1 MGFPASRVLDSPLAF
16 FMKTEGPERDPTWV
30 QSLPNEAQR
39 CFCKHAL
46 EIASGL
52 YDPEINGALSATTAE
67 KYSVELLQKTGP
79 CERAFHHAVQHR
91 VRLARWGESGCISG

>member
-1 MGFPASRVLDSPLAF
+1 MRTTSRQHPELLRPPTDLADKQGFPASRVLDSPLAF

-46 EIASGL
+46 DIASGL
-52 YDPEINGALSATTAE
+52 YDPEIIWVRSLQ
-67 KYSVELLQKTGP
+67 LLRTHI
-79 CERAFHHAVQHR
+79 A
-91 VRLARWGESGCISG
+91 

>member
-1 MGFPASRVLDSPLAF
+1 MGFPVVLRLLDSPLAF

-46 EIASGL
+46 DIAGGM
-52 YDPEINGALSATTAE
+52 YQPEI
-67 KYSVELLQKTGP
+67 
-79 CERAFHHAVQHR
+79 
-91 VRLARWGESGCISG
+91 RLYQPEIMGGDVFNFCGQL

>member
-39 CFCKHAL
+39 CVCKHAL
-46 EIASGL
+46 EIACGL
-52 YDPEINGALSATTAE
+52 YQPEIRGGACSR
-67 KYSVELLQKTGP
+67 KRPV
-79 CERAFHHAVQHR
+79 
-91 VRLARWGESGCISG
+91 